1 MNSGRTSTS
10 HSRRRISNLMG
21 KIEVSHLNV
30 TYKQGNTAFKALNDI
45 DFTIQAG
52 EFVCIVGHSGCGKST
67 LLRVLSGLLSP
78 DEGSVLIDGREV
90 EGPGTDRA
98 VVFQQYSLFPWM
110 SARKNII
117 FGLEQVR
124 PDRSKEERERIAD
137 KYLAKVGMSE
147 AADKYPYQ
155 LSGGM
160 RQRVAIARA
169 LAMDTEIL
177 LLDEPFGALDTRTRT
192 SLQELLSQLWTS
204 GEKKKTIVFVTH
216 DIDEAILLADR
227 ILFME
232 PGKIAASMDVPFSRP
247 RHKQELMTGEE
258 FCSLRKKLVDW
269 FYREDGGSDEK
280 IFG

>member
-1 MNSGRTSTS
+1 
-10 HSRRRISNLMG
+10 MG

-45 DFTIQAG
+45 DFTIQDG

-67 LLRVLSGLLSP
+67 LLRVLSGLMSP
-78 DEGSVLIDGREV
+78 DEGSVLIDDQKV
-90 EGPGTDRA
+90 EGPGTDRT

-124 PDRSKEERERIAD
+124 TDWTKEKREKIAD
-137 KYLAKVGMSE
+137 EYLARVGMSE

-192 SLQELLSQLWTS
+192 SLQELLSQLWQS
-204 GEKKKTIVFVTH
+204 GERKKTIVFVTH

-232 PGKIAASMDVPFSRP
+232 PGKIAASIDVPFTRP
-247 RHKQELMTGEE
+247 RHKQELMAGDE
-258 FCSLRKKLVDW
+258 FYSLRKKLVDW
-269 FYREDGGSDEK
+269 FYREEGGGDEE
-280 IFG
+280 ISR

>member
-1 MNSGRTSTS
+1 M
-10 HSRRRISNLMG
+10 I

-30 TYKQGNTAFKALNDI
+30 TYRQGNTAFHALNDI
-45 DFTIQAG
+45 DFTIQDG

-78 DEGSVLIDGREV
+78 DTGSVLIDGQKV
-90 EGPGTDRA
+90 EGPGTNRT

-110 SARKNII
+110 SARKNIT

-124 PDRSKEERERIAD
+124 RDCSKEEREQIAEE
-137 KYLAKVGMSE
+137 YLAKVGMSE

-177 LLDEPFGALDTRTRT
+177 LLDEPFGALDTKTRT
-192 SLQELLSQLWTS
+192 SLQELLSQLWQS
-204 GEKKKTIVFVTH
+204 GERKKTIVFVTH
-216 DIDEAILLADR
+216 DIDEAVLLADR

-232 PGKIAASMDVPFSRP
+232 PGKIAASMDIPFSRP
-247 RHKQELMTGEE
+247 RHKQELMACDE
-258 FCSLRKKLVDW
+258 FCSLRKKLIAW
-269 FYREDGGSDEK
+269 FYREDGGNDEK
-280 IFG
+280 ILG